1 MTSLVP
7 PALLAALMP
16 HGFCYTWQP
25 ELIWF
30 HALSDALIALAYFSI
45 PLALVRVVRL
55 RRDVPL
61 PTLFYMFG
69 AFIVA
74 CGLTHLMEIVTIWH
88 AVYWGAGA
96 MKAATAVISIAT
108 ATMLVRALPV
118 ISALPS
124 PADLT
129 RLNTTLEERVAARTA
144 DLSASNDR
152 LRAEVA
158 QREQAESE
166 VRRLNHS
173 LEQRVAEL
181 QALFD
186 ALPVGVGISRDPACR
201 EIRTNRAF
209 ASVLGIPPENNASL
223 SAPAGEAPTSFEV
236 RHNGRVLSPS
246 ELPMQRSVA
255 ENRPILNFE
264 ESIHRTDGTVTDL
277 VVNALPLRAPD
288 GRATGVV
295 ATFQDITAL
304 KAAQDELSLVVESAP
319 NALLKIDA
327 AHRITLVNAQ
337 TLALFGYARDEL
349 LGQPVGLLV
358 PDRLRAA
365 HDTHIGG
372 FLDDPGTRAM
382 GSGRDLFG
390 RRKDGTEVPIEVGLN
405 PIRTRQGLVVLAAI
419 IDVTQR
425 RQAER
430 ERLEFERRLLESQK
444 RESLGVL
451 AGGIAHD
458 FNNLLTGVI
467 GHASLLRYSV
477 AAEHPATATHVDGIE
492 QSAHR
497 AATLCRQMLDYA
509 GQGHFVIQP
518 FDVNR
523 MIRQHESLLRVA
535 VSKLVG
541 LELELDEPLRLV
553 RGDAKQIHQA
563 LTNLI
568 INASEAIGER
578 PGRVTLRT
586 RLRRLSDADLGALV
600 QPLSLKPGWFVSLT
614 VADDGCGME
623 PETVARV
630 FEPFFTTKF
639 IGRGL
644 GLAALL
650 GIMRSHQGGILV
662 RSTVGL
668 GTEFELLFPALEDST
683 APFPAD
689 SRSPLPPVADRG
701 TVLVI
706 DDEACVR
713 DVAHETLVGA
723 GYSVVLAFDGQEGV
737 DTFRPDPARFAAVL
751 LDVKMPRLNGE
762 DTLFLLRQMA
772 PRVPILIMSGYDE
785 NTVQSRFLAGGVSAF
800 LPKPFRPAALLAA
813 LEDALRRARRPADPQ
828 KP

>member
-1 MTSLVP
+1 
-7 PALLAALMP
+7 MP
-16 HGFCYTWQP
+16 HGFCYTWQS

-30 HALSDALIALAYFSI
+30 HAVSDALIALAYFSI
-45 PLALVRVVRL
+45 PLALLRVVRL

-61 PTLFYMFG
+61 PTLFLMFG

-74 CGLTHLMEIVTIWH
+74 CGLTHLMEIATIWH
-88 AVYWGAGA
+88 PVYWASGTV
-96 MKAATAVISIAT
+96 KFATAAISIAT
-108 ATMLVRALPV
+108 AAMLVRALPV
-118 ISALPS
+118 IATLPS
-124 PADLT
+124 PDDLR
-129 RLNTTLEERVAARTA
+129 RLNSTLEERVATRTA
-144 DLSASNDR
+144 DLSASNER

-158 QREQAESE
+158 QREQAEAE
-166 VRRLNHS
+166 VRRLNLS

-181 QALFD
+181 QALLD
-186 ALPVGVGISRDPACR
+186 ALPVGVGISRDPTCR
-201 EIRTNRAF
+201 DIRTNRAF
-209 ASVLGIPPENNASL
+209 ATILGIGPEANASL
-223 SAPAGEAPTSFEV
+223 SAPAGEAPTTFEV
-236 RHNGRVLSPS
+236 RHDGRLLAPH
-246 ELPMQRSVA
+246 ELPIQRAVA
-255 ENRPILNFE
+255 ENLPVLNFE
-264 ESIHRTDGTVTDL
+264 ETIHRADGTVTDL
-277 VVNALPLRAPD
+277 VVNALPLRDPA
-288 GRATGVV
+288 GHATGAV

-304 KAAQDELSLVVESAP
+304 KAAQDELRLVVEAAP

-337 TLALFGYARDEL
+337 TLALFGYTREEL

-358 PDRLRAA
+358 PERFRSP
-365 HDTHIGG
+365 HDAHIGG
-372 FLDDPGTRAM
+372 FLAAPGARAM
-382 GSGRDLFG
+382 GSGRELFG

-477 AAEHPATATHVDGIE
+477 AAEHPATLPHVDGIE

-541 LELELDEPLRLV
+541 LDIELDEPLRLV

-563 LTNLI
+563 LTNLV

-578 PGRVTLRT
+578 PGRVAIRT
-586 RLRRLSDADLGALV
+586 RLRRLSPADLAALV
-600 QPLSLKPGWFVSLT
+600 PPLVLKPGWFVSLV
-614 VADDGCGME
+614 VADDGCGMG
-623 PETVARV
+623 PDTVARV

-650 GIMRSHQGGILV
+650 GIMRSHQGGIFV
-662 RSTVGL
+662 RSTPGL
-668 GTEFELLFPALEDST
+668 GTEFELLFPALEDSA

-689 SRSPLPPVADRG
+689 SRPPVAVPAERG

-713 DVAHETLVGA
+713 DVARETLVGA
-723 GYSVVLAFDGQEGV
+723 GYAVVLAFDGQEGV
-737 DTFRPDPARFAAVL
+737 DAFRPDPAGFIAVL

-762 DTLFLLRQMA
+762 DTLFLLRQLA
-772 PRVPILIMSGYDE
+772 PRVPILVMSGYDE

-800 LPKPFRPAALLAA
+800 VPKPFRPAALLSA
-813 LEDALRRARRPADPQ
+813 LEDAIRRARRPADSTDTP
-828 KP
+828 KT